1 MPRLTITAADH
12 VDCPGPEGGDPE
24 AQLWHSRDAS
34 GCVYGCTVGGL
45 CWMCWPGRVS
55 FRFRP
60 LADEVLAVAQSSLQT
75 DFIHDTYRRQ
85 ALPMILQVRGHE
97 VLHASAVAMPQGVVA
112 LCGESG
118 VGKSTLAYGLHR
130 RGYRLCADDAIGF
143 QTSGQSIRAVPLPFS
158 IRLRP
163 EAATFFD
170 YDRAAASLPPDH
182 SNVLIPS
189 DEAELPAFVALGIL
203 TRAEDLPAGRSVEV
217 RRLTSAQTLEAVLPH
232 AYCFSLH
239 DEERKRRML
248 EQYLQMCAR
257 LPVFSIR
264 FQPGLENLPAVLDA
278 IEPLGKTG

>member
-24 AQLWHSRDAS
+24 AQLWNSRDAS

-143 QTSGQSIRAVPLPFS
+143 QTS
-158 IRLRP
+158 RLHP
-163 EAATFFD
+163 K
-170 YDRAAASLPPDH
+170 P
-182 SNVLIPS
+182 
-189 DEAELPAFVALGIL
+189 
-203 TRAEDLPAGRSVEV
+203 PAGSPGQVGSESKKRGAAHTSVDTAPACDV
-217 RRLTSAQTLEAVLPH
+217 CALRRE
-232 AYCFSLH
+232 
-239 DEERKRRML
+239 D
-248 EQYLQMCAR
+248 
-257 LPVFSIR
+257 
-264 FQPGLENLPAVLDA
+264 
-278 IEPLGKTG
+278 